1 MHKKITFIGFITNVD
16 SGKIDVRIS
25 NDIPSAS
32 PIIDG
37 IQYRIGQIG
46 TLVRI
51 PLGNTMLFGVVD
63 SINISGVDQTKITLI
78 DHDLVNRNIRVNLI
92 GEKIGRGVFQKGI
105 GVFPT
110 INDEVHIVT
119 ESDIKSIYDFDSTG
133 QIELGTHASSNDLP
147 IYLDLQKIISRHL
160 AILGSTGS
168 GKSNTTARVISS
180 ILEKFEGS
188 RIILIDIHGE
198 YSSAFPAISKVMRL
212 NSPDSPLYIP
222 YWAMN
227 FDELSFFL
235 VGREAGS
242 ERPEDKRLRE
252 EIVRL
257 KKENKDKIKAGS
269 INEEYIT
276 EDSPIPFDIRLMWH
290 NLNREVIATYNKADQ
305 ASQTRDNE
313 MLIDEGDYSKLIP
326 AQFQPYTVDSKA
338 PYKSKNQTMYL
349 YEKKIFSRLS
359 DNKYDFMF
367 KPGGYLDGEIKD
379 LNDLIIEWMGHE
391 KRLTI
396 LDLSGIPYELMDISI
411 GLINRIVY
419 DSMFWGKD
427 EDYTGRARPILMVFE
442 EAHAYL
448 PKNQDSRYIY
458 GYARKS
464 VEKIFKEGRKFGI
477 GAAVVTQRPS
487 EISDTILAQVG
498 TTISMRLTNSSDQ
511 SSVKATAPNNMT
523 GLMDLLPTLRIGEC
537 IVVGDA
543 IKIPSRVR
551 IQKFEPRPNSNDPD
565 IIKSWSHKFESKD
578 TDYINVVRKMRERR
592 F

>member
-37 IQYRIGQIG
+37 IQYSIGQIG

-63 SINISGVDQTKITLI
+63 SVNISGVDQTKMTLI

-198 YSSAFPAISKVMRL
+198 YSSAFPAKSKVMRL

-257 KKENKDKIKAGS
+257 KRKIK
-269 INEEYIT
+269 
-276 EDSPIPFDIRLMWH
+276 
-290 NLNREVIATYNKADQ
+290 
-305 ASQTRDNE
+305 
-313 MLIDEGDYSKLIP
+313 
-326 AQFQPYTVDSKA
+326 
-338 PYKSKNQTMYL
+338 
-349 YEKKIFSRLS
+349 
-359 DNKYDFMF
+359 
-367 KPGGYLDGEIKD
+367 IK
-379 LNDLIIEWMGHE
+379 
-391 KRLTI
+391 
-396 LDLSGIPYELMDISI
+396 
-411 GLINRIVY
+411 
-419 DSMFWGKD
+419 
-427 EDYTGRARPILMVFE
+427 
-442 EAHAYL
+442 
-448 PKNQDSRYIY
+448 
-458 GYARKS
+458 
-464 VEKIFKEGRKFGI
+464 
-477 GAAVVTQRPS
+477 
-487 EISDTILAQVG
+487 
-498 TTISMRLTNSSDQ
+498 
-511 SSVKATAPNNMT
+511 
-523 GLMDLLPTLRIGEC
+523 
-537 IVVGDA
+537 
-543 IKIPSRVR
+543 
-551 IQKFEPRPNSNDPD
+551 
-565 IIKSWSHKFESKD
+565 
-578 TDYINVVRKMRERR
+578 
-592 F
+592 